1 MFEILKKLCDL
12 PGVSGNETAVRDF
25 IRTTAKPY
33 AEEMWEDSIGNLFV
47 KKRGKARRADTLMVC
62 AHMDEVGLIIREIT
76 EDGYLK
82 FACVGGI
89 DHRILLGKRVL
100 VGKKQIPGVIGSR
113 AVHLIGA
120 KERENVPRAEDLYI
134 DIGTTKRLQAERKVT
149 LGDFANFEPNYRV
162 FGQGLICSKAI
173 DDRLG
178 CAVMLKL
185 LEEDLDFDTWFV
197 FTVQEE
203 VGLRGATTAAYSLK
217 PDRAL
222 ILEGTTAAD
231 LPGVEGARRV
241 CAVDGGAVIGL
252 MDGGSIYD
260 KGMFAQ
266 LKNLANE
273 NDIPWQT
280 KQMIAGATD
289 AGAIHQSRTG
299 VRCGNVAAPVRYLHG
314 PAGVTSISA
323 CEACLALARLYVN
336 QEGEVK

>member
-1 MFEILKKLCDL
+1 MFELLKKLCDL
-12 PGVSGNETAVRDF
+12 PGVSGSETAVRDF
-25 IRTTAKPY
+25 IRAAAKPY

-47 KKRGKARRADTLMVC
+47 KKRGKERRADTLMVC

-100 VGKKQIPGVIGSR
+100 VGKKLIPGVIGSR

-120 KERENVPRAEDLYI
+120 KERDAVPRVDDLYI
-134 DIGTTKRLQAERKVT
+134 DIGTTKRLQAERKVA
-149 LGDFANFEPNYRV
+149 LGDTAIFLPNFRT
-162 FGQGLICSKAI
+162 FGDGLICSKAI

-178 CAVMLKL
+178 CTVMLKL
-185 LEEDLDFDTWFV
+185 LEEDLAYDTWFV

-203 VGLRGATTAAYSLK
+203 VGLRGATTAAYAMK

-241 CAVDGGAVIGL
+241 CEVSGGAVIGL

-260 KGMFAQ
+260 KGMFAS
-266 LKNLANE
+266 LKTLAIEHN
-273 NDIPWQT
+273 IPWQT
-280 KQMIAGATD
+280 KQMIAGGTD

-299 VRCGNVAAPVRYLHG
+299 VRCANIAAPVRYLHG
-314 PAGVTSISA
+314 PCGVTSISA

-336 QEGEVK
+336 QEGDVK

>member
-1 MFEILKKLCDL
+1 VFELLKKLCDL
-12 PGVSGNETAVRDF
+12 PGVSGSESAVRDF
-25 IRTTAKPY
+25 IRSAAKPY
-33 AEEMWEDSIGNLFV
+33 AAEMWEDSIGNLFV
-47 KKRGKARRADTLMVC
+47 KKCGKARREDTLMVC

-82 FACVGGI
+82 FASVGGV
-89 DHRILLGKRVL
+89 DHRILLGKRVM

-120 KERENVPRAEDLYI
+120 KERENVPREEDLYI
-134 DIGTTKRLQAERKVT
+134 DIGTTKRLQAERKIS
-149 LGDFANFEPNYRV
+149 LGDVANFEPNYRA

-173 DDRLG
+173 DDRIG

-185 LEEDLDFDTWFV
+185 LQEEIAYDTWFV

-203 VGLRGATTAAYSLK
+203 VGLRGATTAAYAMK

-222 ILEGTTAAD
+222 VLEGTTAAD

-252 MDGGSIYD
+252 MDGRTIYD
-260 KGMFAQ
+260 KGMFAT
-266 LKNLANE
+266 LRTLAEE
-273 NDIPWQT
+273 NNIPWQT
-280 KQMIAGATD
+280 KQMIAGGTD
-289 AGAIHQSRTG
+289 AGAIQQSRTG
-299 VRCGNVAAPVRYLHG
+299 VRCANIAAPVRYLHG
-314 PAGVTSISA
+314 PTSVTSISA